1 MLMDRFENLANA
13 IILQAVKDYR
23 KLERRAT
30 IHPQDTKTQY
40 AKNCIEE
47 FFLSEWFS
55 ALTKVNGAELLKRLG
70 KEAA

>member
-1 MLMDRFENLANA
+1 MDRFENLANA

-23 KLERRAT
+23 KLEHRAS

-40 AKNCIEE
+40 AKNRIEE

-55 ALTKVNGAELLKRLG
+55 ALTKINGNELLNRLG
-70 KEAA
+70 KEVA

>member
-1 MLMDRFENLANA
+1 MDRFENLANA

-40 AKNCIEE
+40 AQNCIEE